1 MNISVYKG
9 EPVQRGSRVGG
20 LLKPLAKVLLPIAGG
35 FAVDAIS
42 KRFKRFG
49 QRKGGITKTN
59 AESVAPTVIKSAGA
73 VTGDVVR
80 GVDVKTAL
88 KKRGADAISREV
100 KRFKRQQ
107 KRTVETF
114 TPPIIK
120 TTNIVTR
127 KKKQKGVPG
136 QKLAKKKLNR
146 EELMLKRSIERSQR
160 RRGVKKKK
168 RDVFDTL

>member
-9 EPVQRGSRVGG
+9 EPIQRGSGVGG

-35 FAVDAIS
+35 FAADAIS

-49 QRKGGITKTN
+49 QRKGGITKTIS
-59 AESVAPTVIKSAGA
+59 ESVAPAVIRSAGA
-73 VTGDVVR
+73 VTGDVIR
-80 GVDVKTAL
+80 GVDVKRSL
-88 KKRGADAISREV
+88 KKRGVDAISREAN
-100 KRFKRQQ
+100 RFKKRQR
-107 KRTVETF
+107 KTVETF
-114 TPPIIK
+114 IPPIQ
-120 TTNIVTR
+120 TTDIVTR

-168 RDVFDTL
+168 ERRF